1 MENLNIT
8 LQSEAVNVEDMDF
21 NEHIT
26 TLHTIEVDYLNVGN
40 NFTFEHFKS
49 ALKKHEQYEDI
60 KDYIRSIHY
69 LDEFKIVA
77 NGNYGKVDS
86 SIILV
91 HEYEVVI

>member
-8 LQSEAVNVEDMDF
+8 LQSEAVNIEDVDF
-21 NEHIT
+21 NEHIA

-49 ALKKHEQYEDI
+49 ALKEHEQYEDI

-69 LDEFKIVA
+69 LDEFKIIA

-91 HEYEVVI
+91 DEYEVVI